1 MSVGQFASFELTVT
15 NRGDGVARHIV
26 ITDRFDRGLRHPNAK
41 PNEYTVVYSAMKD
54 LAPNE
59 SQAIPLTFQV
69 VDGGTQC
76 HEATVTADGAD
87 PVSQKGCVT
96 AKQSAL
102 EVKITGPRSRNVG
115 ETAEFSATIKN
126 VGDVAATNIEVVIH
140 CDAAITPTMA
150 ERGSQPLADNGLLLK
165 IDNLAPGER
174 RTFGMQGQCRAAS
187 NRACAKV
194 TVTAD
199 GGVNQA
205 DEACVEI
212 LPPLTSP
219 ALGAAA
225 PAATSNLRLSV
236 SATKTPAHVGEKQ
249 LINVIIENAGQQ
261 TETKV
266 SMRVKLPTE
275 LTADTTQIQPQP
287 ENTPPNEIRF
297 ATIAELP
304 PGQQQRF
311 VIPVTPNRVAQ
322 QLRIEADIAATSLP
336 TPKAAYSDAIDIATA
351 SP

>member
-1 MSVGQFASFELTVT
+1 
-15 NRGDGVARHIV
+15 
-26 ITDRFDRGLRHPNAK
+26 
-41 PNEYTVVYSAMKD
+41 MKD

-59 SQAIPLTFQV
+59 SQSIPLTFQV

-76 HEATVTADGAD
+76 HDATVTADGAD
-87 PVSQKGCVT
+87 QVSQKGCVT

-102 EVKITGPRSRNVG
+102 EAKIIGPRQRNVG
-115 ETAEFSATIKN
+115 ETAEFSATVKN

-140 CDAAITPTMA
+140 CDAAIAPTMA
-150 ERGSQPLADNGLLLK
+150 ERGSQPLADNGVLLK

-187 NRACAKV
+187 NRACARV

-199 GGVNQA
+199 GGVSQA
-205 DEACVEI
+205 DEACIEI
-212 LPPLTSP
+212 LPPPTGP
-219 ALGAAA
+219 ATGAAAA

-266 SMRVKLPTE
+266 LMRVVLPAE
-275 LTADTTQIQPQP
+275 LTPDISQIQPQP
-287 ENTPPNEIRF
+287 ESTPPNEIRF

-304 PGQQQRF
+304 PGQQQRY
-311 VIPVTPNRVAQ
+311 VIPVTPNRVGQ
-322 QLRIEADIAATSLP
+322 QLRVEADIAATSLP
-336 TPKAAYSDAIDIATA
+336 TPKATYSDAIDIATA